1 MLSPLAR
8 EAGEGQGVRAVET
21 VLRTPTPLTPN
32 PSPAGAGE
40 GSYIVN
46 LRSYSDR
53 LYRSQIT

>member
-21 VLRTPTPLTPN
+21 VLRVPTPLTPN

-40 GSYIVN
+40 GNYIVN
-46 LRSYSDR
+46 LRSYSG
-53 LYRSQIT
+53 YHG